1 MRRRRV
7 IASEAKQ
14 SIWRRGI
21 RKRSMGIASLAV
33 TMRPRRM
40 TPKAIA
46 DWLAM
51 AASKDY
57 AGLDRLLA
65 EEVVFR
71 SPVVHAPQ
79 KGRAI
84 TTQYLAS
91 AMRLLG
97 NANFRYVETWF
108 SARSAVL
115 EFETEL
121 EGLYINGVDIIH
133 WDDEDKVTS
142 FKVMVRP
149 LKAINILHQAMAT
162 ALQAEN

>member
-1 MRRRRV
+1 
-7 IASEAKQ
+7 
-14 SIWRRGI
+14 
-21 RKRSMGIASLAV
+21 
-33 TMRPRRM
+33 
-40 TPKAIA
+40 
-46 DWLAM
+46 M